1 METKC
6 NRSTILIV
14 DDHSAIREGLKA
26 ALRGSPNFEV
36 VGESANAVDALDAVA
51 STRPDILILDISLPG
66 MGGAAAA
73 DRIRAVSPFTRV
85 VVYTMHAE
93 RGLME
98 SMERAGVTAYVLK
111 GEPLADLLETLRMA
125 ARGEGRFLPATVGQE
140 VAAGSPPDG
149 SPDGEEV
156 LGALSRRE
164 REIFLL
170 LADGRSVKEAAFELG
185 LSPKTADTYKNRLMR
200 KLQVDNV
207 VELAKLA
214 IRESLIQP

>member
-1 METKC
+1 MDNNHGRLTVF
-6 NRSTILIV
+6 IV

-26 ALRGSPNFEV
+26 ALRRAPPFEV
-36 VGESANAVDALDAVA
+36 IGESGSAVDALEVVA
-51 STRPDILILDISLPG
+51 TARPDLLVLDISLPG
-66 MGGAAAA
+66 MGGVVAAE
-73 DRIRAVSPFTRV
+73 RFHAVSPSTRI

-98 SMERAGVTAYVLK
+98 SMKKAGVTAYVLK

-125 ARGEGRFLPATVGQE
+125 ARGESRYPSATVGQE
-140 VAAGSPPDG
+140 MTAAVVVDG
-149 SPDGEEV
+149 LP
-156 LGALSRRE
+156 GAHDALAMLSRRE

-185 LSPKTADTYKNRLMR
+185 LSPKTADTYKNRLMK

-214 IRESLIQP
+214 IRQSLIQP

>member
-1 METKC
+1 MENSHGRLTVF
-6 NRSTILIV
+6 IV

-26 ALRGSPNFEV
+26 ALRRAPSFEV
-36 VGESANAVDALDAVA
+36 VGESASAVDALEVVA
-51 STRPDILILDISLPG
+51 AARPDILVLDISLPG
-66 MGGAAAA
+66 MGGVAAAE
-73 DRIRAVSPFTRV
+73 RFHAVSPATTI

-98 SMERAGVTAYVLK
+98 SMKKAGVTAYVLK

-125 ARGEGRFLPATVGQE
+125 ARGESRFPSVTVGQE
-140 VAAGSPPDG
+140 MTAAVDG
-149 SPDGEEV
+149 LPAAHEV
-156 LGALSRRE
+156 LAMLSRRE

-185 LSPKTADTYKNRLMR
+185 LSPKTADTYKNRLMK

-214 IRESLIQP
+214 IRQSLIQP